1 MNKIRQGFIVAALAA
16 LPMANAAAAEGDF
29 SATIGLKAWVNNWNS
44 WNQTR
49 SGELANFLDPIVQNI
64 ESSNTDG
71 WIPSFSMRYQNFLV
85 GGSYFAKRGYDFGSH
100 GFVDVKRE
108 EFDLS
113 AGYYVLP
120 TLAIIA
126 GYKEVDQWFGD
137 KFKYSGP
144 IIGFSA
150 SAPLTGGFSLYGTA
164 AFGPMD
170 AELPTASGIKK
181 VDASYRLGEVGVAY
195 VFDTGGS
202 AGMKSV
208 IGTLGYR
215 SQAIV
220 TKFDG
225 TWSGQKGRDTTEGI
239 TIGIA
244 AAF

>member
-1 MNKIRQGFIVAALAA
+1 MNKIRQGFLVAALAV
-16 LPMANAAAAEGDF
+16 LPMANAVAAEGDF

-64 ESSNTDG
+64 ESNNTDG
-71 WIPSFSMRYQNFLV
+71 WIPSFSMRYKNFLV

-126 GYKEVDQWFGD
+126 GYKEVDQWFGE
-137 KFKYSGP
+137 KFRYSGP

-164 AFGPMD
+164 AVGPMD
-170 AELPTASGIKK
+170 ARLPTASGIKK
-181 VDASYRLGEVGVAY
+181 VDASYRLGEAGVAY

-239 TIGIA
+239 TVGIA